1 MYLQVLMFVSKCFDK
16 LSFSFW
22 KINFD
27 GKNFGQFGE
36 EKKSVLVN
44 LTVRNILDNS

>member
-1 MYLQVLMFVSKCFDK
+1 MFVSKCFDK

-36 EKKSVLVN
+36 EKKISFGKLN
-44 LTVRNILDNS
+44 CEKHIR